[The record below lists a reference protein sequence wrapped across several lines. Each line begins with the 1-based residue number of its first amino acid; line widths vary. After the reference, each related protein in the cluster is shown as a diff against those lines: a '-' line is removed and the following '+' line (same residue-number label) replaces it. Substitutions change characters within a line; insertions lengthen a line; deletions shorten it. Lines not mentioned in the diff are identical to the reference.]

1 MLCGS
6 ISTGY
11 KPQRPDVGIYYY
23 QLLTMRRSRMEGFLV
38 TDYADRF
45 AEARRDLLTWAE
57 EGRLHQ
63 QYDVLD
69 GLEQAPLRAEPPVP
83 RRQPRQAARQA
94 VAAGR
99 LGGRIP
105 QLFGEA
111 ARIWPPHRRVADGG
125 HSLRS
130 GAVIVDAHVHLHP
143 DRLAAK
149 VRAFMQQPRPDGT
162 ARLPMAYGI
171 EPDDV
176 LAAMAGEGVERVWS
190 FSYAHKPGIAVGL
203 NEASAALAAATQ
215 DGPLPVMGGGTVH
228 PGDDDPGAIVT
239 DAVDRLG
246 LGVLK
251 LHCSVGAFDV
261 DDRRLDPVFAVA
273 AERRLPVVIH
283 LGHAVDG
290 RTEVGELAALD
301 RVATA
306 HPDAPLILAHSGHE
320 AARGGARRA
329 STPTRACTPT

>member
-1 MLCGS
+1 M
-6 ISTGY
+6 
-11 KPQRPDVGIYYY
+11 
-23 QLLTMRRSRMEGFLV
+23 
-38 TDYADRF
+38 
-45 AEARRDLLTWAE
+45 
-57 EGRLHQ
+57 
-63 QYDVLD
+63 
-69 GLEQAPLRAEPPVP
+69 
-83 RRQPRQAARQA
+83 
-94 VAAGR
+94 
-99 LGGRIP
+99 
-105 QLFGEA
+105 
-111 ARIWPPHRRVADGG
+111 
-125 HSLRS
+125 
-130 GAVIVDAHVHLHP
+130 IVDAHVHLHP

-171 EPDDV
+171 DPDEV
-176 LAAMAGEGVERVWS
+176 LAAMAADGIERVWS

-203 NEASAALAAATQ
+203 NEASAALAAATRG
-215 DGPLPVMGGGTVH
+215 GPLPVMGGGTVH
-228 PGDDDPGAIVT
+228 PADDDPGAIVV
-239 DAVDRLG
+239 DAIDRLG

-290 RTEVGELAALD
+290 RTEVGELGALD

-320 AARGGARRA
+320 AAREALAVIDAHPCLHADLTPVASSPVDLAAADIAARPDRFLFGSDAPNTPFRVGESLARVRALGLPPDVEAAVLGGNAERLAAGVLRA
-329 STPTRACTPT
+329 LSEDGAVTTPSR